1 LRADV
6 ALLRPL
12 ANTISWSIKGISQSL
27 DHIMFRIISAYVQSL
42 LEALSAAQTVTAAV
56 AVRRTPS
63 AAALRRL
70 GIDPET
76 YRRIRDY

>member
-1 LRADV
+1 
-6 ALLRPL
+6 
-12 ANTISWSIKGISQSL
+12 
-27 DHIMFRIISAYVQSL
+27 MFRIISAYVQSL